1 VPGEKDE
8 KVWRERDGK
17 VRDLRVCKER
27 NGIADVLLPVC
38 HVCREGGETLT
49 IPPLDPRPTCCP
61 LPLRLVHV
69 GLAAP
74 HVQISPSFHSFIS
87 LTPCHSC
94 SLAYHYRFAPG
105 GFSEALHLRVPS
117 FFESY
122 FFLLFVFFFP
132 SVFNLLTSLTAPVRG
147 YADAATKFS
156 RAKPHMNIGTIGST
170 PFRNIWQLLTPRTT

>member
-1 VPGEKDE
+1 VPERKLVPGEKDE

-74 HVQISPSFHSFIS
+74 HVQMSPSFHSFIS
-87 LTPCHSC
+87 LTPVIAALSRTITVSHQVVSPRRSIFVSPLSSKATFSSC
-94 SLAYHYRFAPG
+94 SC
-105 GFSEALHLRVPS
+105 
-117 FFESY
+117 FFHQ
-122 FFLLFVFFFP
+122 FLTCSHP
-132 SVFNLLTSLTAPVRG
+132 
-147 YADAATKFS
+147 
-156 RAKPHMNIGTIGST
+156 
-170 PFRNIWQLLTPRTT
+170 